1 MRLLS
6 AALLLFAASPVHAA
20 PETFA
25 LDPDHTVVAF
35 TVDHVGYARV
45 LGVFGEVSGTFV
57 YDTETQILSDVS
69 VTIAAASVDTFH
81 DARDGHVNKGD
92 FLNTSAFPEITFTA
106 AGGTLTGANTGK
118 VTGDLTLL
126 GQTHPVTLNVT
137 LNKSGAYPFGHRRFV
152 LGLSITAEI
161 TRSEW
166 GMTYAVENGLVG
178 DTVAIIIETEAMQTE

>member
-6 AALLLFAASPVHAA
+6 VAALLVAASSAHAA
-20 PETFA
+20 PQKFT

-35 TVDHVGYARV
+35 TVEHVGYARV
-45 LGVFGEVSGTFV
+45 LGIFGDVSGTFV
-57 YDTETQILSDVS
+57 YDAETQMLRDVS

-81 DARDGHVNKGD
+81 DARNEHVKKGD
-92 FLNTSAFPEITFTA
+92 FLNTSAFPEMTFTA
-106 AGGTLTGANTGK
+106 ASGNPTGADAGT

-137 LNKSGAYPFGHRRFV
+137 LNKSAAYPFGHRRFV

-178 DTVAIIIETEAMQTE
+178 DTVAIMIETEAMQME